1 MYLSSDGGWSM
12 FPLIDAV
19 GLHFEFERLA
29 KCLSKKPYTLL
40 DNFKTQIG
48 TGNPNVFI
56 IQISDF

>member
-1 MYLSSDGGWSM
+1 M

>member
-1 MYLSSDGGWSM
+1 M

-19 GLHFEFERLA
+19 GLPFEFGRLT

-40 DNFKTQIG
+40 DNFKTQTG
-48 TGNPNVFI
+48 MGNPFI